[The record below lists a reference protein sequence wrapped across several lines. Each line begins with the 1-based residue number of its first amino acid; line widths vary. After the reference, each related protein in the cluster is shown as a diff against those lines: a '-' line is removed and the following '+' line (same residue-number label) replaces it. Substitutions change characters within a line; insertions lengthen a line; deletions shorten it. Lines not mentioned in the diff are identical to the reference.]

1 MLATELRRADLREI
15 DQVQLAA
22 QITEILNQHPAVGL
36 AIGVVNDGNL
46 VFFKGHGVADI
57 ALKTPITEDT
67 VFRIASIS
75 KTFTAVAVM
84 QLWEQGLIDLDAP
97 ANQYLHA
104 FQLIGKPGWQPAT
117 VRHLLT
123 HTSGLPE
130 MVHPFRGIRYVFGES
145 YSLDERVAR
154 LSEYYRGGIS
164 LVSEPGATF
173 RYTDHSF
180 STLGQIVEEVTGQ
193 PFEDYLREH
202 VLAPLGMAGTDIVR
216 SAHVQSHLA
225 TGYTYGFRGPKAV
238 LDRQW
243 LTAAASMIYSSPRD
257 MGRYLAALLGGGANE
272 HGRILE
278 PATLAMMFATQY
290 TTHPLIPGIG
300 LAFDRYSF
308 GDQIV
313 IGHEGI
319 LPGFNS
325 QILFAPDHGLGVM
338 AFTNGSPGAM
348 FWLPAECGR
357 LLSGLLG
364 VTEDR
369 IRTEVPQRPEVWGEL
384 CGWYKPSARWVDT
397 RLRAFLGL
405 GVEVFVRGGRLMIR
419 GLNPMPALYRG
430 FELHPDDNSD
440 PYVFRVDASKY
451 GIPTSRVVFNRD
463 SAGTMRVHY
472 DLMPLSLEK
481 QPGVTNPRL
490 WISAATATIGAVATA
505 NAVRRRRAKAQQM
518 AR

>member
-1 MLATELRRADLREI
+1 MLATERRADLRQI
-15 DQVQLAA
+15 DQFELEARV
-22 QITEILNQHPAVGL
+22 TEILNRHPAVGL
-36 AIGVVNDGNL
+36 AVGVVRDGSL
-46 VFFKGHGVADI
+46 VFFHGHGVADI
-57 ALKTPITEDT
+57 SQKTRITEDT

-75 KTFTAVAVM
+75 KTFTAIAVM
-84 QLWEQGLIDLDAP
+84 QLWERGLIDLDAP

-104 FQLIGKPGWQPAT
+104 FQLIGKPGWRPAT
-117 VRHLLT
+117 VRHLMT

-130 MVHPFRGIRYVFGES
+130 MVHPLRGIRYIFGES
-145 YSLDERVAR
+145 YSFAEPVPA
-154 LSEYYRGGIS
+154 LSQYYRGGVR

-173 RYTDHSF
+173 RYTDHNF

-193 PFEDYLREH
+193 PFADYLREH
-202 VLAPLGMAGTDIVR
+202 VLIPLGMADTDIVR
-216 SAHVQSHLA
+216 SARVQSRLA
-225 TGYTYGFRGPKAV
+225 TGYTYRFSGPQAV
-238 LDRQW
+238 IDRQW
-243 LTAAASMIYSSPRD
+243 LTAAASMMYSSPRD
-257 MGRYLAALLGGGANE
+257 MARYVAALIGGGANE

-278 PATLAMMFATQY
+278 PATQAMMFATQY

-300 LAFDRYSF
+300 LAFDRYRF
-308 GDQIV
+308 GDEIV

-364 VTEDR
+364 VQGSV
-369 IRTEVPQRPEVWGEL
+369 IRTDVPQRPEVWSEI
-384 CGWYKPSARWVDT
+384 CGWYKPSARLVDT

-405 GVEVFVRGGRLMIR
+405 GVEVFARRGKLVIR

-430 FELHPDDNSD
+430 FELHPDDKSD
-440 PYVFRVDASKY
+440 PFVFRIDASKH
-451 GIPTSRVVFNRD
+451 GIPTSQVVFSHD
-463 SAGTMRVHY
+463 SAGTMRVHL

-481 QPGVTNPRL
+481 QPGFANPRL
-490 WISAATATIGAVATA
+490 WLGAAAAGVGLVATA
-505 NAVRRRRAKAQQM
+505 NVIRRRPDPVRLT
-518 AR
+518 